1 MILKRYGAGLLAIL
15 ITLVTAF
22 VAIPASIYSPEVILG
37 LAIVGLQ
44 AVATFGLPLV
54 DGPWRG
60 ALKTGVSVILAILA
74 AVIPLVSTGE
84 LNPTQIG
91 VVVLAGL
98 NVLASE
104 LGVAIRVDPKIAPM
118 NNGAYTVTSLDL
130 TKSEDDPSRHGF
142 QEYEGKHEAIE

>member
-104 LGVAIRVDPKIAPM
+104 LGVAIRVDPKIVDPNAAGVYEM
-118 NNGAYTVTSLDL
+118 TTVGGPIGEPQPDYDP
-130 TKSEDDPSRHGF
+130 DDY
-142 QEYEGKHEAIE
+142 QGKHEAIE